1 MNYNFL
7 NLFNSS
13 TTEILDELID
23 EYTSCISTYDQK
35 ASITLSYYTKIIDT
49 LNSNFKINTLLHDFE
64 ELAKYK
70 ISLDTPYII
79 ITNEINALKTI
90 LISKLDEDKIGEN
103 ILFILSLFKELN
115 NKIAYVYLF
124 EYTSKLISHNNIRI
138 ASLSDLLEKNIISH
152 YESHLIWLTKL
163 AKHIKSK
170 EKNNFPELNSSNCDF
185 GKWLHV
191 DGKNIIQNNSKYKII
206 NKYHDTLHI
215 FANKIYLN
223 INSSEYHVLITYL
236 EKCEFI
242 SLSIGTELALI
253 DNIIMNKRVT
263 KDTLT
268 QALNRNGL
276 RSIFESQYELSL
288 ATNNHFV
295 LAICDLDHF
304 KNINDTYGHVAGD
317 KILQNFVTIAKK
329 QIRNSDV
336 IIRYGGEEFVIILP
350 AVSKD
355 KGYDVLKSICT
366 NFENNSLEFN
376 GSIINATVSIG
387 MMGIIPEQ
395 PFKHSFIDE
404 YIMIADQ
411 RLYRAKQ
418 SGRNKV
424 ESS

>member
-1 MNYNFL
+1 M
-7 NLFNSS
+7 
-13 TTEILDELID
+13 
-23 EYTSCISTYDQK
+23 
-35 ASITLSYYTKIIDT
+35 
-49 LNSNFKINTLLHDFE
+49 
-64 ELAKYK
+64 
-70 ISLDTPYII
+70 
-79 ITNEINALKTI
+79 
-90 LISKLDEDKIGEN
+90 
-103 ILFILSLFKELN
+103 
-115 NKIAYVYLF
+115 
-124 EYTSKLISHNNIRI
+124 
-138 ASLSDLLEKNIISH
+138 
-152 YESHLIWLTKL
+152 
-163 AKHIKSK
+163 
-170 EKNNFPELNSSNCDF
+170 
-185 GKWLHV
+185 
-191 DGKNIIQNNSKYKII
+191 
-206 NKYHDTLHI
+206 
-215 FANKIYLN
+215 
-223 INSSEYHVLITYL
+223 

-424 ESS
+424 ESF